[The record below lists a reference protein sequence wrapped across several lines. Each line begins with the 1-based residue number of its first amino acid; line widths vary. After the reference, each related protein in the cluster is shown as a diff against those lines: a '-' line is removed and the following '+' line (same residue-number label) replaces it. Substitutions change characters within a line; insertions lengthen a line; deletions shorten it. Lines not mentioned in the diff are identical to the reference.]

1 LQTSGRDA
9 VITGFFSSSTLWP
22 NLVVT
27 DAMRVHAEE
36 VLQQIDAVGFAEKLV
51 GEMSAGQQR
60 RIMIGRAL
68 VGSAGMLLLDEPS
81 NALDLA
87 AQAELRGLMRKLAQ
101 QGTGIMLITHHIAD
115 IPPEIDRILMMREG
129 RIIADGS
136 KEELLTAERLSEL
149 FKTEVQ
155 LSERDGFYHAW

>member
-1 LQTSGRDA
+1 
-9 VITGFFSSSTLWP
+9 
-22 NLVVT
+22 
-27 DAMRVHAEE
+27 
-36 VLQQIDAVGFAEKLV
+36 
-51 GEMSAGQQR
+51 
-60 RIMIGRAL
+60 MIGRAL

-136 KEELLTAERLSEL
+136 KEELLTAERLSDL

-155 LSERDGFYHAW
+155 LSERDGFFHALVMRCPAGRAHFAWGGHFVTCVPFLADLVAGPPVGRD